1 MDEVREVR
9 RSEART
15 GIEIHEASCCR
26 REAGGREVPG
36 TSETELGG
44 GIHPLGRKQKTKR
57 RGGPGQRPE
66 AHLP

>member
-15 GIEIHEASCCR
+15 AIEIHEASRCR
-26 REAGGREVPG
+26 REAGGREVLWF
-36 TSETELGG
+36 ETELGG
-44 GIHPLGRKQKTKR
+44 SFHPLGRKQKTKR